1 MKNRSSVIAVLVI
14 IVLFIFVN
22 LSVGKQE
29 PRKITV
35 EETVDLLLKYI
46 YDVDYFPLC
55 KEFHSI
61 EEGPL
66 LTVYA
71 DIGFPAYEFELPDNN
86 NHPTVQV
93 FCDGETEN
101 GDYLGLGVY
110 IWTPVGLH
118 ADEEEREYDRAE
130 LYSYFLVN
138 RFTKEIVRQRD
149 TDDDGYWIYDTK
161 YSDIVQDS
169 FIKKD
174 SYE

>member
-110 IWTPVGLH
+110 IWTPSV
-118 ADEEEREYDRAE
+118 
-130 LYSYFLVN
+130 
-138 RFTKEIVRQRD
+138 KESR
-149 TDDDGYWIYDTK
+149 GK
-161 YSDIVQDS
+161 P
-169 FIKKD
+169 
-174 SYE
+174 